1 MPRLL
6 KALVVDDS
14 GFIRKVI
21 MKCLGETGLADFRF
35 TEAEDGLDALEKFQ
49 PGDTDIVFVDLN
61 MPRMGGVEFLRRLR
75 TMQAKCPP
83 VVLITAESSQERLA
97 EAVNAANAD
106 ALLLKPVDAA
116 RLRTGLRRLVESI
129 PKRGGSWTVPHGEC
143 VAAATQFILGQTFGL
158 ALVPAT
164 PPAEAENENIVFGMV
179 TMLGDVQWSVVLG
192 FEQSAAAGVA
202 SRLAGFDIPFDSP
215 DIGDA
220 IGEVTHI
227 VAGQVKGM
235 LVERGL
241 RIECSLPT
249 VIGASRIRFLVQHG
263 RRTTDDQV
271 HFRTPVGRLWVAV
284 SVGVASGLI
293 L

>member
-14 GFIRKVI
+14 GFTRKVI

-35 TEAEDGLDALEKFQ
+35 TEAEDGVDALAKFQ
-49 PGDTDIVFVDLN
+49 PGDTDIILVDLN

-75 TMQAKCPP
+75 TMHATCPP
-83 VVLITAESSQERLA
+83 VVLITSESTPERLA

-116 RLRTGLRRLVESI
+116 RLRTGLRGLVESI
-129 PKRGGSWTVPHGEC
+129 PERGGSWTVSHGEC
-143 VAAATQFILGQTFGL
+143 VALAAQFVFGETFGL
-158 ALVPAT
+158 ALIPETT
-164 PPAEAENENIVFGMV
+164 PSESEGENIVFGMV
-179 TMLGDVQWSVVLG
+179 TVLGDVHWSVVFG
-192 FEQSAAAGVA
+192 FDESAAAGVA

-220 IGEVTHI
+220 IGEVTNI
-227 VAGQVKGM
+227 VAGHLKGM

-249 VIGASRIRFLVQHG
+249 VIGASRIRFLVQRG
-263 RRTTDDQV
+263 RRTTADQV
-271 HFRTPVGRLWVAV
+271 HYRTPVGRLWVAV
-284 SVGVASGLI
+284 SVGVTSGLV